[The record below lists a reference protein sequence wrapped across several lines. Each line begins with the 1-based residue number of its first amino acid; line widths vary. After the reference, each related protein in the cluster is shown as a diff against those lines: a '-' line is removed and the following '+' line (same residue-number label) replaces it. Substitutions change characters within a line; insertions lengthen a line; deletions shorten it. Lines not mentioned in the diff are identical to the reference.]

1 MKSLA
6 GKEVWAAF
14 ISFDFELEHTLIG
27 IYSSKKKAKEAAMS
41 YQRAVDAQIELRKM
55 TIL

>member
-6 GKEVWAAF
+6 GKEVYAAF
-14 ISFDFELEHTLIG
+14 IGFDFEVEPTLIG

-41 YQRAVDAQIELRKM
+41 YRRAVAAQIEIRKM